1 MYFNDIWKKA
11 KFLKPCK
18 NQVRRATKLNVVSKI
33 ISSDIIKKQTKK
45 NPGSY
50 VRNFFFCGGGGGKIP
65 ENRHWTPP
73 LPFLE
78 KFSGFGH
85 DSTAIKFSNQSGT
98 DSWPQSNAV
107 I

>member
-45 NPGSY
+45 TQVVMCGT
-50 VRNFFFCGGGGGKIP
+50 FFFVGGG
-65 ENRHWTPP
+65 
-73 LPFLE
+73 
-78 KFSGFGH
+78 
-85 DSTAIKFSNQSGT
+85 
-98 DSWPQSNAV
+98 
-107 I
+107 

>member
-1 MYFNDIWKKA
+1 MYFNDIWKKT

-50 VRNFFFCGGGGGKIP
+50 VLNFFFCGGGGVKFPKTGIG
-65 ENRHWTPP
+65 HPP
-73 LPFLE
+73 SPFWKNFLDLGMTVLP
-78 KFSGFGH
+78 
-85 DSTAIKFSNQSGT
+85 
-98 DSWPQSNAV
+98 
-107 I
+107 